1 MLRGQG
7 TLRGDAAVSSPLVQ
21 VHGRQRRTVGRNQQL
36 LPQASSKGKLTFDL
50 KWDWPCCAQGQT
62 VHSFGPVGC
71 IDKWGE
77 W

>member
-7 TLRGDAAVSSPLVQ
+7 TQRRDAAVGSQPVQ
-21 VHGRQRRTVGRNQQL
+21 VHGRQRRAAGRNQQL

-62 VHSFGPVGC
+62 VHSVGPVGC
-71 IDKWGE
+71 TD
-77 W
+77 